1 MNGTS
6 GNRRL
11 DNIRPSDLE
20 ISEVESTEMPPKHL
34 RSGSGRRLIRL
45 DRHTNG
51 VEINS
56 FDGGRSVGIQ
66 TNRSNRI
73 NSSSSTKTDTSDEF
87 DISFASGDYSSI
99 VRNMVVSPLSL
110 WSNNDRRESDSSD
123 QNSSSSAGVKVRLSD
138 ADRSITPTP
147 RSSARSNL
155 SVFSFKS
162 NIDKG
167 PTEVWSSSA
176 SDLRKLPGF
185 NEELGFVIE
194 TEGMWPG
201 QSSLDYSEDAQSQ
214 RSFNVRTPVE
224 GERLTPRPLS
234 STPRLGPNTPR
245 SRSATPNGAKT
256 AAKVVHVQYPDGG
269 QSVNSEAFSL
279 NVPVKYQVTIH
290 EDNTNIMYNVDKTE
304 YKTYALRNRSDTQPA
319 VIPDTIHVDLKESV
333 TSKKHEKFESNAKE
347 DIVLQK
353 SDNKEDSGDDSLILE
368 RSFRSSCSSERELS
382 VENGAIPQE
391 TYKEL
396 TEKNEQQTCQVP
408 LQKADE
414 KDKKKKKNVELCQSG
429 IIANTEYPGDDKGA
443 MGEDKESLGDES
455 DTTSDYGTF
464 TSIDGRKGLAT
475 FTSDSEDGDMASPGI
490 SPRASHVS
498 ARRVERDHEEPPTVQ
513 ELQLNQLPEQNKIF
527 ETSEETVNPL
537 EVEGQ
542 QLCSV
547 QEVVN
552 QPVVAARLQSSSPI
566 ELVQSLPNSL
576 NENGPHSK
584 SGDDNT
590 ISSNDEIYLS
600 LEKLETSTSSSDY
613 LTPQQSPESVSRLV
627 TDVEIPDI
635 DSDLSSL
642 SPTPRQS
649 ALGTD
654 EHNKAHEH
662 VGPIPEKA
670 MAVRTVSVNT
680 EAVSLVSHSPAITQQ
695 TFFDEND
702 PAFTEQ
708 IRKEL
713 EKKIATLTHK
723 ERSLS
728 DSAISSDFTDGDS
741 SPRGSRFYDSGKLFG
756 ESYLRH
762 IGPHGRFHGVYNA
775 AQSPSQESGQVTF
788 DAPSVKRSLFAD
800 SGNVYDHEDEEKDKR
815 YTEKEEKLSDRS
827 DETTSKATG
836 TYDTSL
842 NKTKSRDD
850 KVPSKDV
857 EKISQISEKAF
868 RLQLISFCDAV
879 EQFPE
884 RLSDAVL
891 AIKPYSY
898 PRSVSLDG
906 LSTLVNVDTHLS
918 RAVRNIKADADRN
931 TDPDS
936 QKSLDTRL
944 QQLDQNQNFMQDNVA
959 PGELMIRPES
969 RVENKAALGCESRS
983 RMKGKSTSLSNLDPV
998 QSKSISRSLSEANID
1013 DFEENDTSSSSS
1025 DSITFVF
1032 VDKNN
1037 KRMEHVIMDD
1047 DGICM
1052 QDAEGYDQEYPQSN
1066 EDQSGDYSGSESQ
1079 SPDSKLYSGSESQ
1092 SPDFKCYSESESQSP
1107 DIRIYAGRESQT
1119 PESRPFSVTE
1129 SQSPDSRPISGLAPS
1144 GTESED
1150 GFPGGFQSE
1159 EVTGRS
1165 FSRHSDNIVD
1175 IVGESS
1181 SESDSEENEEIV
1193 KINGTCNQ
1201 NGDSRETHVRMEN
1214 VSPPSYTDPSDEQT
1228 QSDGLDQ
1235 NVTNSGSVDDKPL
1248 RHKFGIDESILPI
1261 PERAMSADNLPKHK
1275 LKFKDIQRS
1284 RSADMVEVGG
1294 MTIQESEEG
1303 IFPPAIV
1310 QGDDDQ
1316 TDPSMSL
1323 RTMSEGGL
1331 DPVSQRTVSEL
1342 GMTYSSRTSSELDS
1356 VTSDSDSSISKVKA
1370 DRNAEGTSDS
1380 SDEEYQEEITIEY
1393 AKAYQTESMPDYEPG
1408 MVKVMPVADDSRG
1421 SPSSASEGEVDAS
1434 ILQNDEHIREVL
1446 RTVEKF
1452 IMPKQALVDHATST
1466 DDANCSRFVSVGVQ
1480 TTGVDSETQ
1489 TVESTPI
1496 HVNPDQIILPA
1507 LSAPFRAQSMDS
1519 FGLGVN
1525 QPTLVLSEGSDNWYT
1540 LGQLMVETTQLL
1552 RRINERLPD
1561 IENRRIPLPSS
1572 EESQA
1577 ILKKWQEIS
1586 VQTGYSLTDL
1596 TTVGLQTDGGLTGLR
1611 DMKAIETKA
1620 LKRSA
1625 ESTQIDKQFKME
1637 PLEVSEVVT
1646 SDMRPGS
1653 AERLASEMSVQT
1665 EAVMSE
1671 VSSLSSMQQINQT
1684 EKDIATA
1691 DQHINDTKF
1700 KPDSSAKNQQMS
1712 APLKQVTLPPQSAVD
1727 EPAKTIHTAA
1737 KPAILSAN
1745 STEIEALRKEHA
1757 KLIENLRNA
1766 SASRTDRQEK
1776 IKTRKVLPEHIT
1788 EDKDSE
1794 KEMIAPV
1801 KAFVEESMKPLSSQ
1815 EIVKVNIQ
1823 MSPRSGVT
1831 VENTTSVTEEEI
1843 VKVEK
1848 KRKGILHEQIWRIA
1862 GDGNLMTVSDEK
1874 PDFTSDRSRTT
1885 SDTSF
1890 SSEGTI
1896 ESEIGKAIAGSENIA
1911 DPVEYAAARAGAL
1924 NPLFKNEDDVIDDVL
1939 GEDIIKPEKREV
1951 VETQPVLEKMIKR
1964 LVIKPELFY
1973 GDSAEMYAEPDTMP
1987 QLDRN
1992 KSGALVSDVEPSIYR
2007 SERNVVQ
2014 EPVKSVTR
2022 PKFKRLTDVAPVPLV
2037 RSTALSPVRKSA
2049 PRFGQSDDSTQV
2061 SMELSDDF
2069 TQTDPDTSGETV
2081 IQVHTG
2087 KDRRERRPEN
2097 SQIVPSKV
2105 NTVSNTPVKARPE
2118 DSNSNSMTRELERL
2132 QNERGDIME
2141 LLSLHYLPTS
2151 LTVEL
2156 LEAKLNYC
2164 IGQTDLLLGTLDE
2177 NYKPADRSRGTVV
2190 DQQFAKEYIT
2200 KYRSDLKKSK
2210 LDILMCRERLNMGR
2224 VGAGRGRQLH
2234 RNQDLYHARRLAQ
2247 IEAFRLERMREQQD
2261 YERSKCSTP
2270 IKGNTPL
2277 RGNTP
2282 LKGNSPIATPRSNIS
2297 RDSSPDYSPAYMTP
2311 KEHKDHYKD
2320 LRKQLIRNVLDEERH
2335 HTRSCSPTLLGHHPD
2350 NRQLDASF
2358 GFSPKVSVSV
2368 SNGLDK
2374 SDVQAYTVAPG
2385 THTDSQRTSS
2395 MDRYPHL
2402 SANYYQHP
2410 QPVHPQHK
2418 LDTKMTAESIF
2429 SPQES
2434 EQILREIREIQRR
2447 TQMSPGE
2454 DILRTSSFSSTHSS
2468 R

>member
-11 DNIRPSDLE
+11 ENLRPSDLE
-20 ISEVESTEMPPKHL
+20 ISEASSTEMPPKHL
-34 RSGSGRRLIRL
+34 RSGSGRRHIKL

-66 TNRSNRI
+66 ANRSDRFH
-73 NSSSSTKTDTSDEF
+73 SSSSTKTDTSDEF
-87 DISFASGDYSSI
+87 DISFASGDYPSI
-99 VRNMVVSPLSL
+99 IQNMVVSPLSL
-110 WSNNDRRESDSSD
+110 WSNNDRKDSDSSD
-123 QNSSSSAGVKVRLSD
+123 QNSSASAGVKVRLSD

-147 RSSARSNL
+147 RSSARSSL

-185 NEELGFVIE
+185 NEELGYVIE

-201 QSSLDYSEDAQSQ
+201 QASGDYAEDPQSQ
-214 RSFNVRTPVE
+214 RSSIGGTPVD
-224 GERLTPRPLS
+224 GERGRLTPRPMS
-234 STPRLGPNTPR
+234 STPRIAPTTPR

-256 AAKVVHVQYPDGG
+256 AAKVVHVQFPDGG

-290 EDNTNIMYNVDKTE
+290 EDNTNILYNVDKTE
-304 YKTYALRNRSDTQPA
+304 YKTYALRNQSDTQPP

-333 TSKKHEKFESNAKE
+333 TSKKQEKFESNTKE
-347 DIVLQK
+347 DIKLQK
-353 SDNKEDSGDDSLILE
+353 PDNNEDWGDDSLILE

-382 VENGAIPQE
+382 VDNGAIPQE

-396 TEKNEQQTCQVP
+396 TEKNETQTCEVP
-408 LQKADE
+408 LKEKDS
-414 KDKKKKKNVELCQSG
+414 KDKKKKKKVELQQSG
-429 IIANTEYPGDDKGA
+429 IIGNTDYPGDEKGA
-443 MGEDKESLGDES
+443 TGGDKDSLEDES

-464 TSIDGRKGLAT
+464 TSVDGRKGLVT
-475 FTSDSEDGDMASPGI
+475 FTSDSEDGDMASPCI

-498 ARRVERDHEEPPTVQ
+498 GREKEP
-513 ELQLNQLPEQNKIF
+513 QLNQLPEQNKIV
-527 ETSEETVNPL
+527 ETSEETISPL
-537 EVEGQ
+537 QVEGQ
-542 QLCSV
+542 QLCPV
-547 QEVVN
+547 QDVLH
-552 QPVVAARLQSSSPI
+552 QPVVAARLQASSPV
-566 ELVQSLPNSL
+566 ELVQSVPSNV
-576 NENGPHSK
+576 NENEPPKNEECNLTNSPPRPDEQQKQKLPSISPRPAKNLGS
-584 SGDDNT
+584 SV
-590 ISSNDEIYLS
+590 SSNDDMYLS

-613 LTPQQSPESVSRLV
+613 LTPHQSPQSVSRLV
-627 TDVEIPDI
+627 TNVEIPDI
-635 DSDLSSL
+635 DSDKSSL

-649 ALGTD
+649 VLTTD
-654 EHNKAHEH
+654 EHN
-662 VGPIPEKA
+662 VPEKIEPIQDKA
-670 MAVRTVSVNT
+670 MSVRTVSVNT

-695 TFFDEND
+695 TLLDEND
-702 PAFTEQ
+702 PAFTENV
-708 IRKEL
+708 RKQL
-713 EKKIATLTHK
+713 EQKIATLTRK

-741 SPRGSRFYDSGKLFG
+741 SPRGSRFYDSGKIFG

-762 IGPHGRFHGVYNA
+762 IGPHGRFHGVHNA
-775 AQSPSQESGQVTF
+775 TQSPSHGSGEVSF

-800 SGNVYDHEDEEKDKR
+800 SGNVYDQEDDEKD
-815 YTEKEEKLSDRS
+815 TETADKKEKLLDKLDDTS
-827 DETTSKATG
+827 SKATG
-836 TYDTSL
+836 TDAISSIGL
-842 NKTKSRDD
+842 
-850 KVPSKDV
+850 SKDV
-857 EKISQISEKAF
+857 EKRSIMSEKALK
-868 RLQLISFCDAV
+868 LQVIPSGDAV
-879 EQFPE
+879 ERFPE

-891 AIKPYSY
+891 AIKPFSY

-918 RAVRNIKADADRN
+918 RAVRNIPSAE
-931 TDPDS
+931 
-936 QKSLDTRL
+936 L
-944 QQLDQNQNFMQDNVA
+944 QQLDQNQNFMQDNA
-959 PGELMIRPES
+959 ASGEILIRPES
-969 RVENKAALGCESRS
+969 RVDIKAEPKSRI
-983 RMKGKSTSLSNLDPV
+983 KGKSTSLSNLDPV
-998 QSKSISRSLSEANID
+998 KSKGVLRSLSEANID
-1013 DFEENDTSSSSS
+1013 DFEENDASSSSS

-1047 DGICM
+1047 DDDICM
-1052 QDAEGYDQEYPQSN
+1052 QDSEGYNQD
-1066 EDQSGDYSGSESQ
+1066 GDYSGSESQ

-1107 DIRIYAGRESQT
+1107 DSKLYSGSESQSPDIRIYVGRESET
-1119 PESRPFSVTE
+1119 PESRPYSVTE
-1129 SQSPDSRPISGLAPS
+1129 SQSPDSRPISGLAKS

-1165 FSRHSDNIVD
+1165 ISRHSDNFVD
-1175 IVGESS
+1175 IVSESS
-1181 SESDSEENEEIV
+1181 SDSDSEDNEEII
-1193 KINGTCNQ
+1193 KINGDANQ
-1201 NGDSRETHVRMEN
+1201 IGNSREIHVKMEN
-1214 VSPPSYTDPSDEQT
+1214 VSPPTYTDPSDEQT

-1235 NVTNSGSVDDKPL
+1235 NVANSGSIDDKPL
-1248 RHKFGIDESILPI
+1248 RHRFGIDESVLPI

-1275 LKFKDIQRS
+1275 LKFKDMQRS

-1294 MTIQESEEG
+1294 MAIQESEEG

-1310 QGDDDQ
+1310 QGDDDP

-1331 DPVSQRTVSEL
+1331 DPVSQRTVSEI

-1356 VTSDSDSSISKVKA
+1356 VTSDS
-1370 DRNAEGTSDS
+1370 E
-1380 SDEEYQEEITIEY
+1380 EEYQEEITIEY
-1393 AKAYQTESMPDYEPG
+1393 AKTNQSMPEPG
-1408 MVKVMPVADDSRG
+1408 MVKVMPVTDDSRG
-1421 SPSSASEGEVDAS
+1421 SPSTASEGEVDAS
-1434 ILQNDEHIREVL
+1434 VLQNDEHIREVL

-1452 IMPKQALVDHATST
+1452 IMPKHVLVDHATST
-1466 DDANCSRFVSVGVQ
+1466 DDASCARFVSVGVQ
-1480 TTGVDSETQ
+1480 TTAVDSETQ
-1489 TVESTPI
+1489 TTESTPI

-1507 LSAPFRAQSMDS
+1507 LAAPFRAQSMES
-1519 FGLGVN
+1519 FGLGAD
-1525 QPTLVLSEGSDNWYT
+1525 QTRLVLSEGSDNWYT
-1540 LGQLMVETTQLL
+1540 LGQLMVETTNLL

-1561 IENRRIPLPSS
+1561 LENKRTPLPST

-1586 VQTGYSLTDL
+1586 VQTGYSLADL
-1596 TTVGLQTDGGLTGLR
+1596 TTVGLQTEGSLLR
-1611 DMKAIETKA
+1611 
-1620 LKRSA
+1620 RSA

-1637 PLEVSEVVT
+1637 PLEKSEVVT
-1646 SDMRPGS
+1646 SDMLPVSTKR
-1653 AERLASEMSVQT
+1653 RASEISVQT
-1665 EAVMSE
+1665 EPSLSE
-1671 VSSLSSMQQINQT
+1671 VPPLANVQQKDQPKAGKSDENVVPMKIS
-1684 EKDIATA
+1684 EKHTVI
-1691 DQHINDTKF
+1691 TKT
-1700 KPDSSAKNQQMS
+1700 SYSNE
-1712 APLKQVTLPPQSAVD
+1712 D
-1727 EPAKTIHTAA
+1727 EPAKISTHTTV
-1737 KPAILSAN
+1737 KPAIVSAN
-1745 STEIEALRKEHA
+1745 LNELEALRNEHA

-1776 IKTRKVLPEHIT
+1776 IKARKIVPEHST
-1788 EDKDSE
+1788 KDK
-1794 KEMIAPV
+1794 
-1801 KAFVEESMKPLSSQ
+1801 ESQNETLKDAAKSASHQ
-1815 EIVKVNIQ
+1815 EIVKVNIK

-1831 VENTTSVTEEEI
+1831 VKNSTHVAEDEI
-1843 VKVEK
+1843 VKKEK
-1848 KRKGILHEQIWRIA
+1848 KGAKGMLHEQTWQIA
-1862 GDGNLMTVSDEK
+1862 EDGNLIAVTDEK
-1874 PDFTSDRSRTT
+1874 PDFTSDRSRTV

-1896 ESEIGKAIAGSENIA
+1896 ESEIVKAMAGSENA

-1924 NPLFKNEDDVIDDVL
+1924 NPLFKNDYEIIDDVL
-1939 GEDIIKPEKREV
+1939 GEDIIKPEKREDI
-1951 VETQPVLEKMIKR
+1951 ESQPIFEKMVKR
-1964 LVIKPELFY
+1964 MVIKPELFY
-1973 GDSAEMYAEPDTMP
+1973 GDSAEMYAEPEKMP
-1987 QLDRN
+1987 NVHRN
-1992 KSGALVSDVEPSIYR
+1992 KTTEKVKESVQPAFPHEEETIVPKVHKRDQTLPSQFPNR
-2007 SERNVVQ
+2007 LPSSSSEMQ
-2014 EPVKSVTR
+2014 TGVT
-2022 PKFKRLTDVAPVPLV
+2022 AVPLL
-2037 RSTALSPVRKSA
+2037 RSTALSPVRRSA
-2049 PRFGQSDDSTQV
+2049 PKFGQSDDSTQV
-2061 SMELSDDF
+2061 SMEFSDDF
-2069 TQTDPDTSGETV
+2069 TQTDPDTSAETV

-2087 KDRRERRPEN
+2087 KDRKGRRSEE

-2105 NTVSNTPVKARPE
+2105 NTVSKTPVKARAE
-2118 DSNSNSMTRELERL
+2118 DSNSMTRELERL
-2132 QNERGDIME
+2132 QSERGEIMD

-2177 NYKPADRSRGTVV
+2177 NFKPADRSRGTVV

-2210 LDILMCRERLNMGR
+2210 LDILRCRERLNMGR
-2224 VGAGRGRQLH
+2224 VGSGRGRTLH

-2261 YERSKCSTP
+2261 YERSRCSTP

-2368 SNGLDK
+2368 SDVLDR

-2385 THTDSQRTSS
+2385 THTDSHRTSS

-2402 SANYYQHP
+2402 SANYYQNP

-2447 TQMSPGE
+2447 TQMSPRE
-2454 DILRTSSFSSTHSS
+2454 DSLRTSSFSSTHITG
-2468 R
+2468 